1 MNQNHLVMTMR
12 QRSLALVLLTLL
24 LGVTATGAVH
34 AAEDPEYE
42 PGFVEWDVKPVE
54 RLFVEG
60 LDAEE
65 AVLQR
70 QRTDNAVGSQPV
82 AYGNGVV
89 PVFTVSSEPLQ
100 NPINATVNMT
110 VFMSAYIDGVGG
122 PQFCERQ
129 WAVDKDFTLIYSVD
143 AGGVPVY
150 DSVVTQVVDTDTSN
164 SAMNFSGLRIEAFL
178 SMDVGDVFTLS
189 VSAENRCI
197 GSTIQV
203 QWGAFE
209 QNSGGLIME
218 GQLYEPKARVFV
230 DAERRAH
237 IEFEPLFPWGVDD
250 VKTTKWELWGPLA
263 GDEKFVKDED
273 LIMET
278 STGRIRIDRSIPGNN
293 TIWAWSGL
301 VPLTP
306 GDANL
311 EVCIQ
316 TVSGDLNSDCHAFGI
331 IRFDVE
337 KADKGLASSTVFLSL
352 ATVGSLIGFMVMLVR
367 KDELPPLPIL
377 AAIILMTILFI
388 PTAISQPNLG
398 STELIDDH
406 ARVFDTELY
415 DENMQSMMV
424 SDLFDD
430 KDALIIAIALPG
442 TQNVVDQATELN
454 KTLDLIADEVSVV
467 HVLSGMDASATDVA
481 ALKANYNLTW
491 ATYVDIDESFTRSSP
506 NGTSDSILVLDK
518 SMRVVYSNAPSASS
532 EEIISAVESINNG
545 GSSSAWSY
553 FSLIFGPGL
562 FLFFLALPREEY
574 EVLEEPLPIGMYWGA
589 IIAASG
595 AGIVLVNL
603 PLLIATL
610 APIPSNTLF
619 WVDVAMLV
627 WLLEMSIVTARR
639 GTPFEA
645 DFVGA
650 AIHKLFPK
658 NFQDWRGVE
667 DMKRDTLIGIWMG
680 WFGWFAFPALFSQ
693 GVGAAILSGVSG
705 IFFGSFGFIL
715 IILLGGATVLLL
727 RIIASLGGSISRLFG
742 EYGFESYAQYSG
754 WCIVPLALWS
764 IGNTIL
770 SMLEI
775 GIL

>member
-189 VSAENRCI
+189 VSAQNNCV

-209 QNSGGLIME
+209 QNSGGIVIE

-237 IEFEPLFPWGVDD
+237 IEFEPLFPWGADD

-424 SDLFDD
+424 SELFDG

-454 KTLDLIADEVSVV
+454 KTLDLMADEVSVV

-481 ALKANYNLTW
+481 SMKANYNLTW

-627 WLLEMSIVTARR
+627 WLLEMSVVTARR

>member
-1 MNQNHLVMTMR
+1 MTMR

-189 VSAENRCI
+189 VSAQNNCV

-209 QNSGGLIME
+209 QNSGGIVIE

-237 IEFEPLFPWGVDD
+237 IEFEPLFPWGADD

-424 SDLFDD
+424 SKLFDG

-454 KTLDLIADEVSVV
+454 KTLDLMADEVSVV

-481 ALKANYNLTW
+481 SMKANYNLTW

-627 WLLEMSIVTARR
+627 WLLEMSVVTARR